1 MDELDPTR
9 RIVTETLRLYPP
21 VHNIP
26 RQTKRHIEVGDYR
39 LLANKEVH
47 LAAIATPRDER
58 FYDDPLSFRPEQW
71 EQQSIEERHDFAYI
85 PFGRGRR
92 TCIGR
97 EFARLEA
104 MVVLATIGQ
113 QWSLEWTE
121 GDSTVT
127 LNPAITIQAKDGLP
141 MRLRQRS

>member
-1 MDELDPTR
+1 MDPTR

-39 LLANKEVH
+39 LPANEEVH
-47 LAAIATPRDER
+47 LAAIATHRDER
-58 FYDDPLSFRPEQW
+58 FYDDPLSFRPERW
-71 EQQSIEERHDFAYI
+71 QQKSIEERHDFAYI
-85 PFGRGRR
+85 PFGGGRR

-113 QWSLEWTE
+113 QWSPEWTK

-127 LNPAITIQAKDGLP
+127 LDPAITIQAKDGLP
-141 MRLRQRS
+141 MRLEQRS